1 MVDWWLK
8 LDIYEHILLTIAVA
22 STIVV
27 LAKIIFDIFKFYS
40 VDKLNSE
47 PEDLENFE
55 KIANND
61 SDIEKHVPRFI
72 TVVGLNIFI
81 MSTSWSYFIFV
92 IFLSKLLSSVFSF
105 LIGVISIVIY
115 SVVKYLLKKEKNKE

>member
-1 MVDWWLK
+1 MIDWWLN
-8 LDIYEHILLTIAVA
+8 LNIYEHIVLTLAVA

-47 PEDLENFE
+47 PEDLEKYE

-72 TVVGLNIFI
+72 TVISLNIFI
-81 MSTSWSYFIFV
+81 ISTSWSYFIFILFTSKALA
-92 IFLSKLLSSVFSF
+92 IFFSI
-105 LIGVISIVIY
+105 LIGIASIVIY
-115 SVVKYLLKKEKNKE
+115 SIVKLLIKKRKNKV